1 MLPSR
6 QHIDSQ
12 DLTSI
17 RPIKVSCCRPTF
29 LLMTSCVWIQI
40 SALNI
45 VTSWRSCP
53 SIWTSVHSTF
63 RANSL
68 PCGTFTSS
76 SMSFCVACLVGQSS
90 MTMGCCACEWPIVW
104 DRLVLLLGLMTDVA
118 GHCCVRTVMIGATS
132 LIHGMMMTAAES
144 IFRGMSCSII
154 VARCRRGRCALCWVK
169 RRGGFSRLKLCYG
182 LGLAGFG
189 VLGCVVVI
197 GLVVGWWWNNTC
209 SCVRFSTRTR
219 FGSRRRL
226 LSGLCRDLRAHIG
239 HLIEVISAAVHYW
252 LLLSHWLVLG

>member
-12 DLTSI
+12 NLASI
-17 RPIKVSCCRPTF
+17 RPIKVSCCRSTF
-29 LLMTSCVWIQI
+29 LLMSCRVWIQI
-40 SALNI
+40 SALDI

-53 SIWTSVHSTF
+53 SIWTSIHSAF

-76 SMSFCVACLVGQSS
+76 MCICVTLVGQST

-104 DRLVLLLGLMTDVA
+104 DRLLLLLGLMTDVTC
-118 GHCCVRTVMIGATS
+118 HCCVRTVMIGATS
-132 LIHGMMMTAAES
+132 LIHSMVMTTAES

-154 VARCRRGRCALCWVK
+154 VTRWGGSSSLCWDVK
-169 RRGGFSRLKLCYG
+169 RSGSFSRLKLCYG
-182 LGLAGFG
+182 LGLGSFG

-197 GLVVGWWWNNTC
+197 GLMGWGWNNTC
-209 SCVRFSTRTR
+209 SCVRFSTWAR
-219 FGSRRRL
+219 FGSRCRL
-226 LSGLCRDLRAHIG
+226 FSRLCRDLSAHIG
-239 HLIEVISAAVHYW
+239 HLIEVVRAAVHYW
-252 LLLSHWLVLG
+252 LLLSHWLVLS